1 MSSHCCEHNHQD
13 IDELVHGE
21 RGARVVFWLTI
32 ATMGLEI
39 FCGWFFGSMAL
50 LADGWHMAS
59 HAGAMAVAWF
69 AYVYA
74 RRNANNP
81 DLVFGAGKVNALA
94 GFGSAVGLVL
104 VAVFMAAESLARI
117 VSPVPIAFWQA
128 IFVAVLGLVINMVS
142 AWLLRDKDDTHAHDH
157 NLKAAYIHV
166 LADALT
172 SVLAIVALLGGAWY
186 GLNWLDP
193 LMGIVG
199 AVVVG
204 KWALGLLKDTSHIL
218 LDRRIET
225 EAHATAY
232 ALVQAEDGV
241 RVRDLSI
248 WNIGP
253 RRHAARLAVEDF
265 TPRPP
270 EYYKDLLRGLP
281 NIDQV
286 MVEVYA
292 CPGFKAD
299 ETKSASEEC
308 HD

>member
-1 MSSHCCEHNHQD
+1 MSAQCCDHNHPN
-13 IDELVHGE
+13 IEELVHGE
-21 RGARVVFWLTI
+21 RGTKVVFWLTV

-74 RRNANNP
+74 RRNAQNP
-81 DLVFGAGKVNALA
+81 DLVFGAGKINALA

-104 VAVFMAAESLARI
+104 VAVLMAGESLSRI

-128 IFVAVLGLVINMVS
+128 IFVAVLGLVINIVS

-199 AVVVG
+199 AAVVG
-204 KWALGLLKDTSHIL
+204 RWAWGLLKDTGHIL
-218 LDRRIET
+218 LDHKIDDKVHS
-225 EAHATAY
+225 AVC
-232 ALVQAEDGV
+232 ALVQAENGV
-241 RVRDLSI
+241 HVRDLSI
-248 WNIGP
+248 WNVGP
-253 RRHAARLAVEDF
+253 RRHVARLTVED
-265 TPRPP
+265 TQLRPP
-270 EYYKDLLRGLP
+270 QYYKELLHGVHD
-281 NIDQV
+281 IEQV
-286 MVEVYA
+286 MVEVHA
-292 CPGFKAD
+292 CPGS
-299 ETKSASEEC
+299 ETTQS
-308 HD
+308 